1 MSAPSKPVRLADR
14 YGAVLN
20 GRSLGESIR
29 GKAMDHVRRGEAVV
43 LDLDGVEA
51 VSPSFADEIF
61 GKLQAEAGD
70 LFEVINIGPAL
81 KPMANIARA
90 GRKDIGSGSSR

>member
-1 MSAPSKPVRLADR
+1 
-14 YGAVLN
+14 
-20 GRSLGESIR
+20 
-29 GKAMDHVRRGEAVV
+29 MDHVRRGEAVV